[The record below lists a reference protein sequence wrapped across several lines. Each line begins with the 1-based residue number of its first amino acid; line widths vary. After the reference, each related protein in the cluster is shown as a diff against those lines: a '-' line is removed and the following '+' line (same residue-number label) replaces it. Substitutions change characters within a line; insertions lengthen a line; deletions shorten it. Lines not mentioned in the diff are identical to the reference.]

1 MQTVEIYISH
11 ILDSGCAFA
20 ARTDDGEQAF
30 VPASVVKASG
40 AKEGDIATAKLIPNT
55 HPNNAATPWVAV
67 HVARVAVHV
76 ARSENQ
82 APAPVR
88 QEVSLDDR
96 AHQAVEEL
104 FLATTAEVSK
114 EVGTDVHLAHNAL
127 LRLFKA
133 GRVAKA
139 DVYARAD
146 QERASYCI
154 WALAANDFLGE
165 MGNE

>member
-1 MQTVEIYISH
+1 MQTAEIYISH
-11 ILDSGCAFA
+11 LLDSGSGFA

-40 AKEGDIATAKLIPNT
+40 IDEGDIVAAKLIPNT
-55 HPNNAATPWVAV
+55 HPNNSSTPWVAV
-67 HVARVAVHV
+67 HVAKPANTV
-76 ARSENQ
+76 S
-82 APAPVR
+82 APVKH
-88 QEVSLDDR
+88 EPSLDER
-96 AHQAVEEL
+96 AYEAVCDL
-104 FLATTAEVSK
+104 FLATTAEVGK

-154 WALAANDFLGE
+154 WAVDPKDFLGE

>member
-1 MQTVEIYISH
+1 METAEIYISH

-20 ARTDDGEQAF
+20 ARTDNGQQAF
-30 VPASVVKASG
+30 VPPSVIKASG
-40 AKEGDIATAKLIPNT
+40 VDEGDIATAKVIPNT
-55 HPNNAATPWVAV
+55 HQNNASTPWVAV
-67 HVARVAVHV
+67 HVTRH
-76 ARSENQ
+76 EIQ
-82 APAPVR
+82 APTPVKPER
-88 QEVSLDDR
+88 SLDDR
-96 AHQAVEEL
+96 AYHAVEEL

-139 DVYARAD
+139 DVYANYD

-154 WALAANDFLGE
+154 WALDPKDFLGE
-165 MGNE
+165 ATND

>member
-1 MQTVEIYISH
+1 MQTVEIYIIH

-40 AKEGDIATAKLIPNT
+40 AEEGDIATAKIIPNT

-67 HVARVAVHV
+67 HVAR
-76 ARSENQ
+76 SENQ
-82 APAPVR
+82 APTPALP
-88 QEVSLDDR
+88 ELSLDER
-96 AHQAVEEL
+96 AYRAVEEL
-104 FLATTAEVSK
+104 FLATTAEVGR

-127 LRLFKA
+127 LRLFRA
-133 GRVAKA
+133 GRIAKA
-139 DVYARAD
+139 DVYANYD

-154 WALAANDFLGE
+154 WALDAKDFLGE